1 MRKKQIDQL
10 VKDIK
15 KATVEACKSKESAQ
29 KFLMDAGII
38 KPKKMKKKFD
48 MH

>member
-1 MRKKQIDQL
+1 MRKEQIDQL

-15 KATVEACKSKESAQ
+15 TATKKACKSKESAQ
-29 KFLMDAGII
+29 QFLMDAGII
-38 KPKKMKKKFD
+38 KKKKMKKKYD